1 MTIRLKRWLHE
12 LSRRKVIRVALA
24 YPIVGWL
31 LIQVAGG
38 TFAPLGLPS
47 WSVTL
52 VVLLVVLGYPLA
64 LILAWA
70 FDITPH
76 GVRRAPA
83 MSPENSVAV
92 LPFLDLS
99 PERNQGYFCEGMAEE
114 IINALTH
121 VRGLNVASRT
131 SSFKFINAPMDAREI
146 GTQLRVRKILEGS
159 VRKASERLRVT
170 AQLIDVENGFHVW
183 SKRFDRSLKDVFAIQ
198 DEIASEV
205 MRALEV
211 ALSPAE
217 KQAVSGRLPPP
228 PTNPEAYDYY
238 LRGRQFFYR
247 FNPNSLAFAVEM
259 FERAIDVS
267 PGYAQAH
274 AGLADTLSFR
284 YMYAARSEETG
295 RLALEHARKAL
306 ELAPELA
313 EAHASEGL
321 ALLLQRRY
329 QTAEQSFRKAIELNP
344 DLYEAHYFYARA
356 LVQQGRFEDAATE
369 FLRAAEVNPDEYQA
383 RLLLPGVYEALG
395 RPKDKLEAARRGL
408 EAAREHL
415 KCHPDDVRAMYLMAG
430 ALIMVGE
437 PEQGREL
444 AEKALFFSPDS
455 PPDVLYNSACTF
467 AQLGDIERALDCLE
481 RMNMAAL
488 FNRDWVE
495 HDSDLKSLHGHPR
508 FQKLLEQLQ

>member
-1 MTIRLKRWLHE
+1 VKRWLRE
-12 LSRRKVIRVALA
+12 LSRRKVIRVAVA

-31 LIQVAGG
+31 LIQVAGE
-38 TFAPLGLPS
+38 TFGPLGLPS

-52 VVLLVVLGYPLA
+52 VVVLVALGYPLA
-64 LILAWA
+64 LLLAWA

-76 GVRRAPA
+76 GVRRTQAPPA
-83 MSPENSVAV
+83 ENSVAV

-99 PERNQGYFCEGMAEE
+99 PERDQGYFCEGMAEE
-114 IINALTH
+114 IINALTR
-121 VRGLNVASRT
+121 VRGINVASRT
-131 SSFKFINAPMDAREI
+131 SSFKFLNAPLDAREI

-159 VRKASERLRVT
+159 VRKAGERLRVT
-170 AQLIDVENGFHVW
+170 AQLIDVDDGFHLW

-205 MRALEV
+205 MRAV
-211 ALSPAE
+211 AHSPAE
-217 KQAVSGRLPPP
+217 KEAVSGRLLPP
-228 PTNPEAYDYY
+228 PTNLEAYDYY

-284 YMYAARSEETG
+284 YMYAERNEETG

-321 ALLLQRRY
+321 ALLLHRRY

-344 DLYEAHYFYARA
+344 ELYEAHYFYARA
-356 LVQQGRFEDAATE
+356 LVQQGRYEDAAAE

-395 RPKDKLEAARRGL
+395 RPKDKLEAARRGI

-430 ALIMVGE
+430 ALITIGE
-437 PEQGREL
+437 PEQGREI
-444 AEKALFFSPDS
+444 AEKALFFAPDS

-467 AQLGDIERALDCLE
+467 AQLGDTERALDLLE
-481 RMNMAAL
+481 RMNLAAL
-488 FNRDWVE
+488 ANRDWVE

-508 FQKLLEQLQ
+508 FQKLLELLH

>member
-1 MTIRLKRWLHE
+1 MIARLKSWLHE
-12 LSRRKVIRVALA
+12 LSRRKVIRVAIA
-24 YPIVGWL
+24 YLIVGWL
-31 LIQVAGG
+31 LIQVAGE
-38 TFAPLGLPS
+38 TFGPLGLPP

-52 VVLLVVLGYPLA
+52 VVVLVALGYPLA

-70 FDITPH
+70 FDITPR
-76 GVRRAPA
+76 GVRRTPAAPA
-83 MSPENSVAV
+83 ENSVAV

-114 IINALTH
+114 IINALSH
-121 VRGLNVASRT
+121 VAGLSVASRT
-131 SSFKFINAPMDAREI
+131 SSFKFLNAPMDAREI
-146 GTQLRVRKILEGS
+146 GAQLRVRKILEGS
-159 VRKASERLRVT
+159 VRKSGERLRVT
-170 AQLIDVENGFHVW
+170 AQLIDVENGFHLW

-217 KQAVSGRLPPP
+217 RRAAGARLLPT
-228 PTNPEAYDYY
+228 PTNLEAYDYY

-247 FNPNSLAFAVEM
+247 FNANSLAFAVEM

-284 YMYAARSEETG
+284 YMYAERDEETG

-356 LVQQGRFEDAATE
+356 LVQQGRFDEAAAE
-369 FLRAAEVNPDEYQA
+369 FVRATEVNPDEYQA
-383 RLLLPGVYEALG
+383 RLLLPGIYETLG
-395 RPKDKLEAARRGL
+395 REKERQEIAQRGI

-415 KCHPDDVRAMYLMAG
+415 KCHPDDVRAMYLMASG
-430 ALIMVGE
+430 LIIVGE
-437 PEQGREL
+437 RDAGREL
-444 AEKALFFSPDS
+444 TEKALFFSPDS
-455 PPDVLYNSACTF
+455 PDVLYNAACSF
-467 AQLGDIERALDCLE
+467 AQLGDTERALDCLE
-481 RMNMAAL
+481 RMNLAAL
-488 FNRDWVE
+488 ANRDWVE
-495 HDSDLKSLHGHPR
+495 HDSDLKSLEGHPR
-508 FQKLLEQLQ
+508 FEAVRKLLH

>member
-1 MTIRLKRWLHE
+1 VNSTIKRWLHE
-12 LSRRKVIRVALA
+12 LSRRKVIRVAIA

-38 TFAPLGLPS
+38 TFGPLGLPA
-47 WSVTL
+47 WSTTL
-52 VVLLVVLGYPLA
+52 VIVLVVLGYPLA

-76 GVRRAPA
+76 GVRRTQAPPA
-83 MSPENSVAV
+83 ENSIAV

-99 PERNQGYFCEGMAEE
+99 PERDQGYFCEGMAEE

-121 VRGLNVASRT
+121 VRGINVASRT
-131 SSFKFINAPMDAREI
+131 SSFKFLNAPMDAREI
-146 GTQLRVRKILEGS
+146 GTQLRVRRILEGS
-159 VRKASERLRVT
+159 VRKAGEKLRVT
-170 AQLIDVENGFHVW
+170 AQLIDVDNGFHRW
-183 SKRFDRSLKDVFAIQ
+183 SKRFDRSLNDVFAIQ

-211 ALSPAE
+211 TLSPAE
-217 KQAVSGRLPPP
+217 QKAVSERLLPPP
-228 PTNPEAYDYY
+228 ANLEAYDYY

-247 FNPNSLAFAVEM
+247 FNGKSLAFAVEM

-284 YMYAARSEETG
+284 YMFVARNEETG

-321 ALLLQRRY
+321 ALLLQRKY

-356 LVQQGRFEDAATE
+356 LVQQGRFEDAAAE
-369 FLRAAEVNPDEYQA
+369 FLRAAEVDPDEYQA
-383 RLLLPGVYEALG
+383 RLLLPTVYESLG
-395 RPKDKLEAARRGL
+395 RPRDKVESARRGIA
-408 EAAREHL
+408 AAREHL
-415 KCHPDDVRAMYLMAG
+415 KCHPDDVRAMYLLAG
-430 ALIMVGE
+430 ALVVVGE
-437 PEQGREL
+437 PDQGREL

-455 PPDVLYNSACTF
+455 PPDVLYNCACTF
-467 AQLGDIERALDCLE
+467 AQLGEIERALDCLE
-481 RMNMAAL
+481 RMNLAAL
-488 FNRDWVE
+488 ANRDWVE

-508 FQKLLEQLQ
+508 FQKLLELLH